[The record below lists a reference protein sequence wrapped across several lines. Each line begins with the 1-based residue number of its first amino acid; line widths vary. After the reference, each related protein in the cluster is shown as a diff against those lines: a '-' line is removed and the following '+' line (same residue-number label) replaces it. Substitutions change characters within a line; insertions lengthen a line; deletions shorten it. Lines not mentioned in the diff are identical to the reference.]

1 MCSELRENP
10 SNILVTHSHF
20 VKIEYS
26 IRVFHQHIPQQSLTP
41 IPIFPAFRIY
51 AAEICSKICPFGVI
65 ATAAFIKGIIA
76 ISKHIK
82 WFTTEVAYAFAA
94 FLTEPRLFTVLVLPP
109 GRMKPAPIT
118 RPVDRNFL
126 RDIDMN
132 FSSLVLWAG
141 CPGAQAGYQMPGRIR
156 HDDRAGRP

>member
-109 GRMKPAPIT
+109 GTVNHRTGEERLFTPGGKIQIGASKQA
-118 RPVDRNFL
+118 F
-126 RDIDMN
+126 
-132 FSSLVLWAG
+132 
-141 CPGAQAGYQMPGRIR
+141 PGAEIRIT
-156 HDDRAGRP
+156 HVVGLIE